1 MQSCCILKVEQAV
14 IDQRQIE
21 RSLDDCRR
29 ESHKVRDQVLLNAER
44 CRLDQV
50 LLRITEEHVKVAE
63 NHLVYEG

>member
-14 IDQRQIE
+14 IDQCQVE

-29 ESHKVRDQVLLNAER
+29 ESHKVRDEVLLNAER

-50 LLRITEEHVKVAE
+50 LLRVAEEHVKVTE
-63 NHLVYEG
+63 YHLVNEG